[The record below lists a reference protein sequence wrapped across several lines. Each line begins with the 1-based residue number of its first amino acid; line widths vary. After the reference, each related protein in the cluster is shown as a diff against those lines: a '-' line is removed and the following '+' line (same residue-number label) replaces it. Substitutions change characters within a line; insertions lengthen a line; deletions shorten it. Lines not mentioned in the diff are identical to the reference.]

1 MTDESIYVVKELLNI
16 GGTAGV
22 LYVAIWFLVKTLK
35 SQYENRIVILEKR
48 SDVCEEDRRQMNLRI
63 HEIQTQRV
71 AALEKMLEEKFR
83 VMTE

>member
-1 MTDESIYVVKELLNI
+1 MTDESIHIVEKLLNI

-35 SQYENRIVILEKR
+35 SQYENRIVVLEKR
-48 SDVCEEDRRQMNLRI
+48 SDACEIDRQQMSQQI

-71 AALEKMLEEKFR
+71 ATLEKMLEGKYR
-83 VMTE
+83 LMTE